1 VFVVTSIRPQKKRK
15 RFNIYLDG
23 EFAFGVSDKTL
34 VKAGLAVNGRISEKE
49 IEKLKKQDQQGGL
62 YDQALR
68 FLSYRPRSEKEV
80 RDYLQK
86 KGGPIG
92 TTEGIISE
100 LKRQD
105 LIDDRAFT
113 EWWLEQRK
121 TFRPRGKF
129 ALMMELKQ
137 KGIDEE
143 LIKDALERLIDEAS
157 LVKRLIEKR
166 AKNYKNLDQRSFR
179 RKMIGFL
186 ARRGFNWPIIQKVLE
201 EMKEKR

>member
-23 EFAFGVSDKTL
+23 EFAFGVSDKIL

>member
-1 VFVVTSIRPQKKRK
+1 MFVVTSIRPQKKRK

-23 EFAFGVSDKTL
+23 EFAFGVSDKIL

-100 LKRQD
+100 LKKQD